1 MSHCASP
8 SRGVSPRSFQADTA
22 RLGFVNVALPSWEV
36 TNTQTQETVGAAHPT
51 RMSTIAVR
59 TLSTSGRDF
68 IDEPRFEQ
76 LLAGKTP
83 PGRVRDVIAKS
94 LAKEPLDVEET
105 AALVAADEP
114 EQVEAIFDAARRL
127 KRDVYGNRIVLF
139 APLYVGN
146 ECVNDC
152 LYCAFRRSNRRA
164 ERRTLSPEDLTRE
177 VTALEQK
184 GHKRLILVFGEH
196 ARYGPEFIAQC
207 VRQVY
212 SVRSGRG
219 EIRRVNINA
228 APLDHAG
235 FATVKAA
242 GIGTYQ
248 IFQETY
254 HHETYHQVHP
264 KNTRKGDYLWRL
276 DGVAR
281 AMEAG
286 CDDVGIGA
294 LFGLYDWRFEVLGL
308 VAHARHL
315 QEQYNVGPHTI
326 SFPRLRPACG
336 VKLGETWLVGDE
348 QFKRLVAILRL
359 SVPYTGLICTAR
371 EPAAVR
377 REVMAF
383 GVSQIDAGSR
393 IELGGYTEV
402 GDAQVTEREQFEL
415 GDIRSLD
422 TVMRELIT
430 DGYIPSFCT
439 ACYRLGRT
447 GEHFMEFAIP
457 GFIQNMCTPNALSTL
472 AEYLVD
478 YASRETYEAGM
489 KLIEREVGRLP
500 EGQRKQ
506 DLVDRLRRIRETDER
521 DLYF

>member
-1 MSHCASP
+1 MSWVADRTRLSAS
-8 SRGVSPRSFQADTA
+8 GC
-22 RLGFVNVALPSWEV
+22 
-36 TNTQTQETVGAAHPT
+36 
-51 RMSTIAVR
+51 
-59 TLSTSGRDF
+59 DF
-68 IDEPRFEQ
+68 IDEEYLTG
-76 LLAGKTP
+76 LLRRKTDAAE
-83 PGRVRDVIAKS
+83 VRDVIAKS
-94 LAKEPLDVEET
+94 MAKEPLAVEET
-105 AALVAADEP
+105 AVLLAAEEP
-114 EQVEAIFDAARRL
+114 ELIEAVFDAARQL

-146 ECVNDC
+146 ECTNDC
-152 LYCAFRRSNRRA
+152 QYCAFRRSNRA
-164 ERRTLSPEDLTRE
+164 QVRRTLSEAEIRSQVE
-177 VTALEQK
+177 ALLAK

-196 ARYGPEFIAQC
+196 PAYGPEHVAEC

-212 SVRSGRG
+212 SIRQGRG
-219 EIRRVNINA
+219 NIRRVNINA

-235 FATVKAA
+235 YATVKAA

-254 HHETYHQVHP
+254 HHETYARVHP
-264 KNTRKGDYLWRL
+264 RSTRKGDYLWRL

-308 VAHARHL
+308 VSHALHL
-315 QEQYNVGPHTI
+315 QKHYNVGPHTI
-326 SFPRLRPACG
+326 SFPRLRPASG
-336 VKLGETWLVGDE
+336 VAIDETHKVSDE
-348 QFKRLVAILRL
+348 EFKRLIAILRL
-359 SVPYTGLICTAR
+359 SVPYTGLILTAR
-371 EPAAVR
+371 EPPKLR

-393 IELGGYTEV
+393 IELGGYTEA
-402 GDAQVTEREQFEL
+402 GDTQCMEREQFEL
-415 GDIRSLD
+415 GDIRPLD
-422 TVMRELIT
+422 EVMRELVA

-472 AEYLVD
+472 MEYVVD
-478 YASRETYEAGM
+478 YASLETYQACQR
-489 KLIEREVGRLP
+489 LIEQELDKMP
-500 EGQRKQ
+500 EGNRKQ
-506 DLVDRLRRIRETDER
+506 ELTDRLRRIRETTER